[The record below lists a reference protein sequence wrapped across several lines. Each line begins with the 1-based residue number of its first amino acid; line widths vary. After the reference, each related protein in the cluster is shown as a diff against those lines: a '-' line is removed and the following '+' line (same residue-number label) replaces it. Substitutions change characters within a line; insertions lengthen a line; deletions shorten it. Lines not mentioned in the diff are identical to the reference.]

1 MKQIIKTK
9 SKRKQYQ
16 SIAEDEEEETPTE
29 FSFKLTRV
37 AVSQICRSMGFM
49 AAQRSALETLTLI
62 TSKYLEEVAKLAS
75 SYSHESNRT
84 QSNIFDLINALNDM
98 SSPIQGFVGAA
109 TVHDSC
115 LLSCGVLKEI
125 SGFVKCTDEIPFA
138 KPIPRNYAATLS
150 MSRLKRTVSKPNSMG
165 LKSHIPRWL
174 PAFPDA
180 GTYKERKEMVCI
192 RKTGHLWENSEFVQ
206 ENESKYGGV
215 VERILGGDL
224 AVERG
229 KVSFKFGVKAARN
242 GL

>member
-37 AVSQICRSMGFM
+37 AVSQICRSIGFK
-49 AAQRSALETLTLI
+49 AAQRSALETLTSI

-75 SYSHESNRT
+75 SYSRGSNRS
-84 QSNIFDLINALNDM
+84 QSNIFDLINALNDV
-98 SSPIQGFVGAA
+98 SSPIQGFAGAA

-115 LLSCGVLKEI
+115 LLTCGVLKEI
-125 SGFVKCTDEIPFA
+125 SGFVQCTDEIPFA
-138 KPIPRNYAATLS
+138 KPIPRSYAATAS
-150 MSRLKRTVSKPNSMG
+150 ISRLSKPNSMG
-165 LKSHIPRWL
+165 LQSHIPRWL

-180 GTYKERKEMVCI
+180 GKEMVRV
-192 RKTGHLWENSEFVQ
+192 RKTVRLWENSEFVQ
-206 ENESKYGGV
+206 ESRCGGV

-224 AVERG
+224 AVQRG

>member
-37 AVSQICRSMGFM
+37 AVSQICRSMGFK
-49 AAQRSALETLTLI
+49 AAQRSALETLTSI
-62 TSKYLEEVAKLAS
+62 TSKYLEQVAKLAS

-84 QSNIFDLINALNDM
+84 QSNIFDLINALNDV

-138 KPIPRNYAATLS
+138 KPIPRNYAATLI
-150 MSRLKRTVSKPNSMG
+150 MYRLKKTVSKPNSMG
-165 LKSHIPRWL
+165 LQSHIPRWL

-180 GTYKERKEMVCI
+180 GTYKECKEI

-206 ENESKYGGV
+206 ENESKCGGV

-224 AVERG
+224 AVARG

-242 GL
+242 VL